1 MTVRFA
7 ISLALFNCTRH
18 TPPKKIKKAPNNNQ
32 DMFGKPTSTPQVH
45 RRSTQTFLIRTHQP
59 GQTQLRRYEETAIIE
74 DWNSVVVPQAICYLG
89 TQV

>member
-7 ISLALFNCTRH
+7 ISLALFNCSRH
-18 TPPKKIKKAPNNNQ
+18 TPKNKNTPNNNQ
-32 DMFGKPTSTPQVH
+32 DMFGKPTSTPKVH
-45 RRSTQTFLIRTHQP
+45 RRSTQTFLIQKHQP
-59 GQTQLRRYEETAIIE
+59 SQTQLRRYEKTAIIK